1 MQNQNHNA
9 LTIIE
14 MQLAVGAQMQQN
26 FMIESKHHVINEYKQ
41 THVFFLKSKITRYF
55 DQTAQAIHGMFKV

>member
-14 MQLAVGAQMQQN
+14 MQLAVGTQMQQN
-26 FMIESKHHVINEYKQ
+26 FMTENKHHVINEYKQ
-41 THVFFLKSKITRYF
+41 ITRYF